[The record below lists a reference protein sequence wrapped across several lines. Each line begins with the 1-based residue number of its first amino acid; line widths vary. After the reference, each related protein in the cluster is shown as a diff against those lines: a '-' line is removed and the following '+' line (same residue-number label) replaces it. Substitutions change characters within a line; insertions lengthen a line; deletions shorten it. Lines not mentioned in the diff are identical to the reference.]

1 MNEQRRGS
9 GLSLSCRDEG
19 SELFDFIKEEIDQ
32 STMRHRLVGKE
43 GFPVERDQKY
53 SCAN

>member
-1 MNEQRRGS
+1 M
-9 GLSLSCRDEG
+9 RDNG
-19 SELFDFIKEEIDQ
+19 SELFDFIKEELDQ

-43 GFPVERDQKY
+43 GFPVERGQKY